1 MIKIITLKEYTKM
14 RTFVLATVA
23 IMAASTAIAETVI
36 SGSIDLDVTEN
47 QTTDKYVATPSFNLD
62 FNHNSDA
69 AFGAIELARDSSND
83 LVIDDWHI
91 GTTVAGSTVS
101 FGDQGGIMP
110 TAIAATSFD
119 SLNDPNAAMKES
131 IQVSTMGVSLAA
143 GFTDI
148 STDVSDVANVQAS
161 YTMSLPI
168 VDVTAAV
175 DWNNTTDKY
184 IWGGRAAAS
193 VSTVA
198 VGTTMTYAADV
209 LALET
214 DATLMGF
221 TAYLN
226 GNENDWTENAGL
238 AYTTDI
244 NGMTLTADAN
254 YNFDASEVTP
264 GIELSVKF

>member
-1 MIKIITLKEYTKM
+1 M

-23 IMAASTAIAETVI
+23 IMAASTALAETVI

-62 FNHNSDA
+62 FNHNSGA
-69 AFGAIELARDSSND
+69 AFGAIELARDTSDD

-110 TAIAATSFD
+110 TAIADAGFD
-119 SLNDPNAAMKES
+119 ALSDPNLAMTES
-131 IQVSTMGVSLAA
+131 LQASAHGLGFAL
-143 GFTDI
+143 GFTDVT
-148 STDVSDVANVQAS
+148 TDVTDVANVQAA
-161 YTMSLPI
+161 YTMGLP
-168 VDVTAAV
+168 VLDVTAAV
-175 DWNNTTDKY
+175 DYNNTTEKY
-184 IWGGRAAAS
+184 IWGGR
-193 VSTVA
+193 VA
-198 VGTTMTYAADV
+198 TELAGAGVGTTATYAADV
-209 LALET
+209 LALEA

-226 GNENDWTENAGL
+226 GDENDWTENAGL

-264 GIELSVKF
+264 GLGLSIKF

>member
-1 MIKIITLKEYTKM
+1 M
-14 RTFVLATVA
+14 RTLVLATVA
-23 IMAASTAIAETVI
+23 IMAASTAIAETVDSTAPVAATVI
-36 SGSIDLDVTEN
+36 SGSIDLNVTEN

-62 FNHNSDA
+62 FNHNSGV
-69 AFGAIELARDSSND
+69 AFGAIKLARDTSND
-83 LVIDDWHI
+83 LVIDDWHL
-91 GTTVAGSTVS
+91 GTTVSGATVS

-110 TAIAATSFD
+110 TAIAATAFD
-119 SLNDPNAAMKES
+119 SLNDPNAAMTES
-131 IQVSTMGVSLAA
+131 IHVSTMGVSLAA

-148 STDVSDVANVQAS
+148 STDVSDVANLQAS
-161 YTMSLPI
+161 YTMSLPV

-175 DWNNTTDKY
+175 DWNNTTDNY

-209 LALET
+209 LALEA

-226 GNENDWTENAGL
+226 GDENDWTENAGL

-244 NGMTLTADAN
+244 SGMSLTADAN